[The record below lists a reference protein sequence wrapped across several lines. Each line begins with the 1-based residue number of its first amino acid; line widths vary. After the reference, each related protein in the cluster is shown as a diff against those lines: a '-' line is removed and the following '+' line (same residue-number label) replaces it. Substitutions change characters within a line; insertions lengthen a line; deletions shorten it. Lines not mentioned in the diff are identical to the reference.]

1 MMKTK
6 LLIALL
12 AGIAICAP
20 ASAKTYKWVDD
31 QGVTHYGETIPPEY
45 ANKDRKTLNKSG
57 AVVRSVDVLTPEE
70 RRKQEEEAA
79 KKKAD
84 EVVARDQKRH
94 DQSLIST
101 YSSVEEI
108 ELSRV
113 RNIQQV
119 EARINSV
126 LSRMKMTDSKLQ
138 SLQKDAAARS
148 KAGQKIPASLND
160 DIKETQEQ
168 LDRQQHDLDKYNSE
182 KKEVEARFEADKA
195 RYRELT
201 GK

>member
-1 MMKTK
+1 MKTK

-79 KKKAD
+79 KKKAG